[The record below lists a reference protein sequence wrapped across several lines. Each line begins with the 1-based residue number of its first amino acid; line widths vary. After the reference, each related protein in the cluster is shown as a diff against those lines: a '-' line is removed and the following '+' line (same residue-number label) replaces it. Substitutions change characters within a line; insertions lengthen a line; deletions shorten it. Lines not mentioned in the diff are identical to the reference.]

1 MNQSYHESNKSRCM
15 KFSCFFSPKKD
26 HIIYNF
32 LLCTSSGSLLFK
44 QYQSNLRHRTKW
56 RGRRQ
61 KEMLATDKFL
71 FPLFSD
77 LQKKEGESP
86 RSFLKEKQAP
96 CCIFCSLLGRRATK
110 RKLTKLPTKIDFF
123 LKGRFFTIVC
133 SCITFYADE
142 VITTLVITI
151 QVLHCVC
158 SIALQVIDHIF
169 CRNRNST
176 IQFLYTWK
184 LSLPE
189 LYVWTTCTFLSH

>member
-1 MNQSYHESNKSRCM
+1 MHEVLLL
-15 KFSCFFSPKKD
+15 FQPKKGP
-26 HIIYNF
+26 HHLQ
-32 LLCTSSGSLLFK
+32 LLTLYHSGSLLFK

>member
-61 KEMLATDKFL
+61 KEMLATDKFH